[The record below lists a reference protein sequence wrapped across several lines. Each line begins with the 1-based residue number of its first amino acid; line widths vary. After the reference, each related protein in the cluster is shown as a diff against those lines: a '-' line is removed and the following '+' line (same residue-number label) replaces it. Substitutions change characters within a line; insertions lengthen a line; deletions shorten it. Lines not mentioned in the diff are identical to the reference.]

1 MSIPKEPRQMM
12 INMMY
17 LVLTAL
23 LALNISAEIL
33 NAFYSVNNGIVETK
47 KAIASKN
54 GVTYAALDKQAQI
67 NPEKAAP
74 LVAAANQVQAISKAF
89 ENYVELLQNELVEE
103 VNGDTVADYIETGQA
118 KNLEASSRIFV
129 KIGKGDELEKRIL
142 EDREKLLAVIASI
155 KPEERAQFEASLSL
169 GIRDPKLSAAE
180 SEEQDTRTWAQKN
193 FEMVP
198 SIAALIVLNSLQND
212 MKNSEADI
220 ANWLLSQIGATDFK
234 FDQLKGSI
242 IPKKPFVTVGEKFS
256 ADIFISASSAA
267 ISPQVYLGSLDY
279 TIASKD
285 PDGNFKADITT
296 NPVKNPSGPFDAIRG
311 IYKYETVASG
321 EGSHSITGAIAVMN
335 ENTGITTYYPFETEY
350 QSFKPMA
357 VVSPDAMNVL
367 YIGVSNPL
375 SVSVPGF
382 APEMV
387 SASISQGS
395 VTGSKGKYAATV
407 TTVGTAKVG
416 VTAKLDDGTSK
427 KIGDVEFRV
436 KRIPD
441 PLAKL
446 GKGAYEKGG
455 KVAAG
460 TFKAQTGIRAELEDF
475 VFDARFTMV
484 SYTVTYVAKRQDPI
498 SADNSGAVYNS
509 KISEFV
515 QKAKPGDAFYFD
527 NIKAKGPDGQSRT
540 LPSLVFQLI

>member
-1 MSIPKEPRQMM
+1 MAIPKEPRQMM

-33 NAFYSVNNGIVETK
+33 NAFYSVNSGIVETK
-47 KAIASKN
+47 KAIISKN
-54 GVTYAALDKQAQI
+54 DVTYDALDKQATI
-67 NPEKAAP
+67 NPEKAAKLVTAAEQVKKISKEFDFYVETLQDA
-74 LVAAANQVQAISKAF
+74 LVA
-89 ENYVELLQNELVEE
+89 E
-103 VNGDTVADYIETGQA
+103 VNGDTVNDYIETGQA
-118 KNLEASSRIFV
+118 KNLEAASRIFV
-129 KIGKGDELEKRIL
+129 KKKKGDELEKRIL
-142 EDREKLLAVIASI
+142 EDREKLLAVVASV
-155 KPEERAQFEASLSL
+155 KAEDRVLFETSLSL
-169 GIRDPKLSAAE
+169 GIKDPKLSAEEAE
-180 SEEQDTRTWAQKN
+180 AQDSRTWAEKN
-193 FEMVP
+193 FLMVP

-256 ADIFISASSAA
+256 ADIFVSASSSAL
-267 ISPQVYLGSLDY
+267 SPQVFLGPLDY
-279 TIASKD
+279 SIAPKD
-285 PDGNFKADITT
+285 ADGNFKSDIMT
-296 NPVKNPSGPFDAIRG
+296 NPVRNPDGPFDAIGG
-311 IYKYETVASG
+311 IYKYETTASG
-321 EGSHSITGAIAVMN
+321 EGMHSITGAIAVKN
-335 ENTGITTYYPFETEY
+335 ESTGATTYYPFETEY
-350 QSFKPMA
+350 QSSKPMA

-367 YIGVSNPL
+367 YIGVVNPL

-382 APEMV
+382 PPEAV

-395 VTGSKGKYAATV
+395 VTGSKGKYSATV
-407 TTVGTAKVG
+407 ITVGTAKVG

-475 VFDARFTMV
+475 VFDAKFTMI

-498 SADNSGAVYNS
+498 SGDNSGAVYNS